1 MSLAPSWLATA
12 LAVGAGSA
20 VGGVARYLVAEWVA
34 RHQAGVFPWGTLLV
48 NVAGSAAIG
57 LLAAVLGSGGR
68 WPQPPLV
75 QAALMVGVLGGFTT
89 FSAFSLQ
96 TLVLLRSDHAGL
108 AIANIVASVVLCLL
122 GAWAGLRLGTAL
134 SR

>member
-1 MSLAPSWLATA
+1 MPASASLLATA

-20 VGGVARYLVAEWVA
+20 VGGVARYLVAEWIA

-48 NVAGSAAIG
+48 NVAGSLAIG
-57 LLAAVLGSGGR
+57 LLAAVLGAGGR

-75 QAALMVGVLGGFTT
+75 QAALTIGVLGGFTT

-96 TLVLLRSDHAGL
+96 TLVLLRSGHNGL
-108 AIANIVASVVLCLL
+108 AAANILASVALCLL
-122 GAWAGLRLGTAL
+122 GAWAGLRFGTVL